1 MMNGEPRIERDQL
14 RDLLNQRAKALC
26 DDVVQAKGQ
35 ISEER
40 LERLERL
47 ARLVEISAVATPPPP
62 RVRWRI
68 VALLGVT
75 LVIISILLFARVS
88 KTEIELDL
96 SLSEV
101 SFGLP
106 QQQVLTDVMKLS
118 DLGVSGLQE
127 IQLPRSETQDAR
139 AFRASDGPGFAIR
152 LSTGSEGKQ
161 KGTVTLAALPLPAGA
176 HVWLRPTEIPQQF
189 RLSIKGAELILRAD
203 VDGPVGI
210 GLPDTPPQRLKFS
223 SPKSILMRSGSNDID
238 LDIKLSAASKSIFS
252 PQLFV
257 TDLSFFRVDQLLEPE
272 RTIVRRVSTILSG
285 ALYFEELSSKERR
298 LRSGEA
304 IRFES
309 SKGEIR
315 TLQLH
320 DDHMTIAFH
329 GQVSDMTTGAGT
341 SRSSLMP
348 TYLEWLRARHS
359 LSLLWG
365 TTLYVFGLIVGVL
378 RWWSNPK

>member
-1 MMNGEPRIERDQL
+1 
-14 RDLLNQRAKALC
+14 LC
-26 DDVVQAKGQ
+26 DDAVQAKGQ
-35 ISEER
+35 ISEEQ
-40 LERLERL
+40 LGRLERL
-47 ARLVEISAVATPPPP
+47 ARLFEITALAPPPP
-62 RVRWRI
+62 PGVRWRI

-75 LVIISILLFARVS
+75 LVIVSILLFARVS

-101 SFGLP
+101 SFELP
-106 QQQVLTDVMKLS
+106 QRQVLADVMKLS
-118 DLGVSGLQE
+118 ALGVSGLQE

-139 AFRASDGPGFAIR
+139 AFRASDGLGFAIL
-152 LSTGSEGKQ
+152 LSTGSEGQ
-161 KGTVTLAALPLPAGA
+161 QRGTVTLAALPLTAGTR
-176 HVWLRPTEIPQQF
+176 VWLRPTEIPQQF

-210 GLPDTPPQRLKFS
+210 GLPDTPPRQLNFS
-223 SPKSILMRSGSNDID
+223 SPKSILMRSGPNDVD

-252 PQLFV
+252 PQLSV
-257 TDLSFFRVDQLLEPE
+257 TDLSFFRVDQLLDSEH
-272 RTIVRRVSTILSG
+272 TIVRRVSTILSG
-285 ALYFEELSSKERR
+285 TLYFEELSGKERH
-298 LRSGEA
+298 LRSGEV

-315 TLQLH
+315 TLQLN

-329 GQVSDMTTGAGT
+329 GQVSGMTTGAGA

-365 TTLYVFGLIVGVL
+365 ATLYVFGLIVGVL